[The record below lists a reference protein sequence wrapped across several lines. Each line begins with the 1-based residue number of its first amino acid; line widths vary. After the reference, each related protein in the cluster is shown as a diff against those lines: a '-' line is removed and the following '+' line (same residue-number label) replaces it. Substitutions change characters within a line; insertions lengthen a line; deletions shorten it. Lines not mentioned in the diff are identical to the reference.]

1 MFKESG
7 KKSSWFRKLE
17 HFIEYICNF
26 RVYEDT
32 GTNSAD
38 KIKNVLMTSSRT
50 IVATLTEVGSNAA
63 LNFLFAFFRRAWQSG
78 QFIVSRVR

>member
-7 KKSSWFRKLE
+7 KNNSYSPNLKQ
-17 HFIEYICNF
+17 HFNNASYV
-26 RVYEDT
+26 RVYEET
-32 GTNSAD
+32 GASSTE
-38 KIKNVLMTSSRT
+38 KLKNVLTSSRT

-78 QFIVSRVR
+78 QLSSFS